1 MEDVIV
7 GKHDLD
13 REFEHTMPP
22 TRYSGECCTLLGSD
36 DNIGT
41 LPGKLPPVSSI
52 ILSPFFC
59 PLRVA
64 TTQSMQINTTRA
76 RPHYY
81 LSKCLFSVLFSALPK
96 AADWRRSVHVSRHW
110 PPRRVNID
118 RNNHLQ
124 WALLFMIA
132 LYTELLLLLLLVLVV
147 AMIMLSAS
155 FFPHQIQILT

>member
-1 MEDVIV
+1 MISIGSSNTQCPPQGTVVSAVLCWEVMIT
-7 GKHDLD
+7 L
-13 REFEHTMPP
+13 EHF
-22 TRYSGECCTLLGSD
+22 LGSCLRC
-36 DNIGT
+36 
-41 LPGKLPPVSSI
+41 LPSS
-52 ILSPFFC
+52 SPRFFC

-132 LYTELLLLLLLVLVV
+132 LYTELLLLLLVLVV